1 MLKNCLQNFYI
12 IATIPLK
19 YQSVMSQQ
27 VIIMCIKLNYSQLH
41 RRSHGGLSIV
51 SGGDETKPHP
61 HAPVINRT
69 ITSRPQSPWFNNDCR
84 EAKQHLRRL
93 ERHWRST
100 GLEIDHQ
107 IFVHAAAKYNK
118 TLLQARRE
126 YYSLEL
132 EDCGPREFF
141 RKVDRLCQAKST
153 KTLPK
158 DDNSSPSLADRFC
171 TFFAN
176 KTEKIVTSLHET
188 SHREIA
194 DIAFQMTDQRFEEFH
209 AVTEDQVHRVLS
221 ASKSTTCG
229 LDPIPSDLLK
239 KCSVELI
246 PFFTKIV
253 NLSLTNGYFP
263 DTLKFAHISPL
274 LKSDKLDPEV
284 LKSYR
289 PIAHLKFLG
298 KLLERLMVSQMQD
311 YLMTN
316 NLFATAQSA
325 YRPHHSCETAI
336 VRVVNDILLALD
348 RGNEAILLLLDY
360 TGAFDTISQQMLVSR
375 LEERYGFTR
384 NALKLIAS
392 YLKSRSH
399 CVVIGD
405 SKSQVYSSTH
415 GVPQGSV
422 IGPLAFTLYSAPL
435 QDIISHHNLNC
446 MMYADDTQVYVFIEG
461 GRQNDAIQKLQAC
474 ISDIKHWSVHN
485 CLKLNAD
492 KTEVLHFTSKF
503 RQSHKLESVTLD
515 EGVVNTIADSAR
527 NLGVKL
533 DKHLT
538 LNYYI
543 NDTCR
548 AASFALHKIGTIRQ
562 FLNRKATER
571 LVHAHVMSRIDFCNS
586 ILYGLPDMQINKL
599 QRIQNSA
606 ARLVTHAQKYDHITP
621 ILYELHWL
629 PIKVRIQYKILSLT
643 FLSLQGLGPTYLQD
657 LIQRYHPARNLRSK
671 SKSLLVCPPTVTKF
685 YGARTFA
692 VASAELWNS
701 LPDKIKDAETIH
713 SFRRMLKTYLF
724 LQ

>member
-1 MLKNCLQNFYI
+1 
-12 IATIPLK
+12 
-19 YQSVMSQQ
+19 
-27 VIIMCIKLNYSQLH
+27 
-41 RRSHGGLSIV
+41 
-51 SGGDETKPHP
+51 
-61 HAPVINRT
+61 
-69 ITSRPQSPWFNNDCR
+69 
-84 EAKQHLRRL
+84 
-93 ERHWRST
+93 
-100 GLEIDHQ
+100 
-107 IFVHAAAKYNK
+107 
-118 TLLQARRE
+118 
-126 YYSLEL
+126 
-132 EDCGPREFF
+132 
-141 RKVDRLCQAKST
+141 
-153 KTLPK
+153 
-158 DDNSSPSLADRFC
+158 
-171 TFFAN
+171 
-176 KTEKIVTSLHET
+176 
-188 SHREIA
+188 
-194 DIAFQMTDQRFEEFH
+194 
-209 AVTEDQVHRVLS
+209 
-221 ASKSTTCG
+221 
-229 LDPIPSDLLK
+229 
-239 KCSVELI
+239 
-246 PFFTKIV
+246 
-253 NLSLTNGYFP
+253 
-263 DTLKFAHISPL
+263 
-274 LKSDKLDPEV
+274 
-284 LKSYR
+284 
-289 PIAHLKFLG
+289 
-298 KLLERLMVSQMQD
+298 
-311 YLMTN
+311 
-316 NLFATAQSA
+316 
-325 YRPHHSCETAI
+325 
-336 VRVVNDILLALD
+336 
-348 RGNEAILLLLDY
+348 
-360 TGAFDTISQQMLVSR
+360 
-375 LEERYGFTR
+375 
-384 NALKLIAS
+384 
-392 YLKSRSH
+392 
-399 CVVIGD
+399 
-405 SKSQVYSSTH
+405 
-415 GVPQGSV
+415 
-422 IGPLAFTLYSAPL
+422 
-435 QDIISHHNLNC
+435 

-548 AASFALHKIGTIRQ
+548 AASLALHKIGTIRQ
-562 FLNRKATER
+562 FLNRKSTER

-621 ILYELHWL
+621 ILHELHWL